1 MKIVPED
8 PALKSARILAVDDE
22 AANLSLVERAFRRE
36 GFSSVVAFQAPREGL
51 ADFAASPPDLVLLDL
66 MMPGVDGYELLES
79 FRRLT
84 PAAEY
89 LPILVLTA
97 DSTMN
102 ARLRALALGAND
114 VLLKPYDVGE
124 LLMRSWVLLDT
135 RRRFLSV
142 RGTAPH
148 LPADQP
154 AHDSL
159 MG

>member
-1 MKIVPED
+1 MKIVPDD
-8 PALKSARILAVDDE
+8 PSLKTARILVVDDE
-22 AANLSLVERAFRRE
+22 AANLNLVDRAFRRE
-36 GFSSVVAFQAPREGL
+36 GFTYVVTHLDAREAL
-51 ADFAASPPDLVLLDL
+51 ADFAATPPDLVLLDL
-66 MMPGVDGYELLES
+66 MMPGFDGYECLES

-84 PAAEY
+84 AQDDY

-135 RRRFLSV
+135 RRRFAA
-142 RGTAPH
+142 R
-148 LPADQP
+148 
-154 AHDSL
+154 
-159 MG
+159 

>member
-1 MKIVPED
+1 MKIAPD
-8 PALKSARILAVDDE
+8 DGGLKAARILAVDDE

-36 GFSSVVAFQAPREGL
+36 GFQQIATFLDARDALS
-51 ADFAASPPDLVLLDL
+51 DFAARPPDLVLLDL

-84 PAAEY
+84 SEADY

-102 ARLRALALGAND
+102 ARLRALSLGAND
-114 VLLKPYDVGE
+114 VLLKPYDLAE

-135 RRRFLSV
+135 RRRFRAVTFL
-142 RGTAPH
+142 
-148 LPADQP
+148 
-154 AHDSL
+154 
-159 MG
+159 

>member
-1 MKIVPED
+1 MKIVPHD
-8 PALKSARILAVDDE
+8 PLAKAARILAVDDE

-36 GFSSVVAFQAPREGL
+36 GFSNIVTCLDARDAL
-51 ADFAASPPDLVLLDL
+51 ADFSTTTPDLVLLDL
-66 MMPGVDGYELLES
+66 MMPGLDGYEFLES

-84 PAAEY
+84 SDTDY

-102 ARLRALALGAND
+102 ARLRALSLGAND

-135 RRRFLSV
+135 RRRF
-142 RGTAPH
+142 RAR
-148 LPADQP
+148 
-154 AHDSL
+154 
-159 MG
+159 